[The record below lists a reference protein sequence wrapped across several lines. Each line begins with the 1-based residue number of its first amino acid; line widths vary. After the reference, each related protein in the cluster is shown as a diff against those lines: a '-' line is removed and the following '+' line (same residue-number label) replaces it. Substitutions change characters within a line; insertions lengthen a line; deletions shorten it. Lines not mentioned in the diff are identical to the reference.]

1 MNGLFTEVQTTP
13 LVTRLLRNLIL

>member
-13 LVTRLLRNLIL
+13 LVTRLLRTLIL